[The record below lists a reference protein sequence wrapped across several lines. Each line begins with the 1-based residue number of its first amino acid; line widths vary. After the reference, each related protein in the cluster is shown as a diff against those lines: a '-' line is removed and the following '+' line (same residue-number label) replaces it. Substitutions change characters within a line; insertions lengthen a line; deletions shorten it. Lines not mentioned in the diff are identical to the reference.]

1 MGNDTVNFS
10 KKILMIKLKKKFT
23 YQKFFL
29 PARLSKLGHD
39 LPQGYVLQ
47 KCFLPAR
54 LSKLGRDLLQGYVL
68 QKCFLLARLSKLGRD
83 LPQGY
88 ILQQCF
94 LPARLSKLGRDLPQG
109 YVLIELQHVDDNR
122 FEPENKKA
130 YINQNVQV
138 QDLPKPIGVPNVK
151 SSVTRPILMLK

>member
-1 MGNDTVNFS
+1 MGNDTVHFS
-10 KKILMIKLKKKFT
+10 KKILMIKLKKKIT

-54 LSKLGRDLLQGYVL
+54 LSKLGRDLQGYVL

-83 LPQGY
+83 LPQG
-88 ILQQCF
+88 
-94 LPARLSKLGRDLPQG
+94 
-109 YVLIELQHVDDNR
+109 
-122 FEPENKKA
+122 
-130 YINQNVQV
+130 
-138 QDLPKPIGVPNVK
+138 
-151 SSVTRPILMLK
+151 